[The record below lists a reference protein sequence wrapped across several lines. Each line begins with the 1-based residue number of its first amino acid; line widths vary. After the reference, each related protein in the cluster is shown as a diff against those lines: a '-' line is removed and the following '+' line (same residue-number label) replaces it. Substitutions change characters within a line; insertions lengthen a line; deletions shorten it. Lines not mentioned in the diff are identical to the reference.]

1 MLIQTLLRLKN
12 IELKEKMRFL
22 KPLMDQN
29 FLEYASYVI
38 KDRAIPDIIDGL
50 KPVQRRIMHTMK
62 EMDDGKFSKV
72 ANIVGDTMKLHP
84 HGDASIGSALVV
96 IANKEYFIEKQGNF
110 GNLLTGDPAS
120 APRYIEARLTPLAKE
135 ALFNS
140 ELTEYI
146 DSYDGRNK
154 EPIVLP
160 AKLPVSL
167 LFGAEGIA
175 VGMSTK
181 ILPHNFNEVINAQI
195 AFLTDKPF
203 KLFPDFHNG
212 GLMDAS
218 LYEDGI
224 GKVRVRARI
233 EITDEKILTVRELPF
248 GVTTESLIQSVQEAV
263 NKGKFK
269 LSSIDDFTSEK
280 VEIELKAIRGMDV
293 EKLLK
298 LLYAFTH
305 CEVSISVNLLLI
317 QANQPV
323 QLTVSEVLRHNTLRL
338 KDILKQELLLS
349 LEQTRRK
356 WHLRRMEMYFIGEK
370 IYQKLEA
377 CDSYEEAL
385 EVVKKAVIQIESAL
399 PFPVVQ
405 EDIEKLLTL
414 QIKRISRYDLKDSQK
429 ELDKLKVTIRSLN
442 KSLKDI
448 TGYTIMYLEKL
459 KEKYGKNYPRHTKI
473 KRFDEIR
480 VQDVAE
486 KQNVGWDRKEGFLGI
501 NVKSATT
508 SFLCSAYDK
517 MVVIR
522 NDGSYQVIR
531 VPDKQFIGKNAI
543 CVEKLNSKIVHN
555 VVYWEGATRVC
566 YAKRFRVEKFI
577 LEREYNLFP
586 AKKGAKILHL
596 SQGEGVRLEISFVP
610 TPRIRKSNDMYIM
623 DELAIKGI
631 QARGNK
637 VSSKSVQSVKV
648 ATNTGLDEQE
658 KLLHEKNILPNQ
670 ESRLA
675 EESVRPKEEPLL
687 PKESEN

>member
-1 MLIQTLLRLKN
+1 
-12 IELKEKMRFL
+12 MRYL

-38 KDRAIPDIIDGL
+38 KDRAIPDIVDGL

-62 EMDDGKFSKV
+62 EMDDGKFCKV

-96 IANKEYFIEKQGNF
+96 MANKEYFIEKQGNF

-154 EPIVLP
+154 EPVVLP
-160 AKLPVSL
+160 SKLPVSI

-175 VGMSTK
+175 VGMSTR
-181 ILPHNFNEVINAQI
+181 ILPHNFNEVIKAQI
-195 AFLTDKPF
+195 AFLKNRPF
-203 KLFPDFHNG
+203 KLLPDFFNG
-212 GLMDAS
+212 GLIDAGQ
-218 LYEDGI
+218 YEDGN

-248 GVTTESLIQSVQEAV
+248 GVTTESLIQSVQDAV

-269 LSSIDDFTSEK
+269 LSSINDFTAEK
-280 VEIELKAIRGMDV
+280 VEIELKATRGMDT

-298 LLYAFTH
+298 LLFAFTQL
-305 CEVSISVNLLLI
+305 EVSISVNMLLI
-317 QANQPV
+317 QENQPA
-323 QLTVSEVLRHNTLRL
+323 QLTVSEVLRYNTLRL
-338 KDILKQELLLS
+338 KDLLKQELLLS
-349 LEQTRRK
+349 LEQARRK

-385 EVVKKAVIQIESAL
+385 EVVGKALLQIESVL
-399 PFPVVQ
+399 HFPIVQ
-405 EDIEKLLTL
+405 DDIEKLLSL
-414 QIKRISRYDLKDSQK
+414 QIKRISRYDQKEGQK
-429 ELDKLKVTIRSLN
+429 ELDKLKVTISSLN
-442 KSLKDI
+442 KSLRDI
-448 TGYTIMYLEKL
+448 TSYTITYLEKI
-459 KEKYGKNYPRHTKI
+459 KDKYGSDYPRRTKI
-473 KRFDEIR
+473 KIFDEIR

-486 KQNVGWDRKEGFLGI
+486 KQKVCWDRKEGFLGM
-501 NVKSATT
+501 NVKSGTT
-508 SFLCSAYDK
+508 SFYCSAYDK
-517 MVVIR
+517 IVFIR
-522 NDGSYQVIR
+522 KDGSYQVIR
-531 VPDKQFIGKNAI
+531 VPEKQFIGKDVI
-543 CVEKLNSKIVHN
+543 FVEKLNAKTVHN
-555 VVYWEGATRVC
+555 VIYWEGASRVC

-577 LEREYNLFP
+577 LDREYNLFTI
-586 AKKGAKILHL
+586 KKGAKILHL
-596 SQGEGVRLEISFVP
+596 SQGEGIILEIFFVP
-610 TPRIRKSNDMYIM
+610 VPRIRKSKDIYIL
-623 DELAIKGI
+623 DDLAIKGI

-648 ATNTGLDEQE
+648 TTVLPEQAQQPF
-658 KLLHEKNILPNQ
+658 LP
-670 ESRLA
+670 EDT
-675 EESVRPKEEPLL
+675 
-687 PKESEN
+687 EN